1 MFTHAQNK
9 RLSLR
14 LCGRYKSGSGKIIDT
29 SGSKGTNTS
38 VRSRKLAVHAAWMQA
53 ERDDCTGE
61 QERNRISDLSKC
73 YETVT
78 WHGEIPRWHSCLV
91 PRCGRQGA
99 EMRGKVLRLGKQ
111 KQQAIRLSLH
121 RMFGW
126 SSIQKGW
133 IGERWRIIKVSFHIV
148 LKCLKI
154 FCSHRQTWLL
164 MVYETFDKSY
174 HQWNTACGKGLA
186 RFIPC
191 IHFTSGYRQYGT
203 VGNTASKSKLS
214 LFQVRDFAC
223 DLADSKST
231 SGGVLSAL
239 SRIQDQLWSDPRS
252 WSNSYDS
259 EFQNFAAL
267 RFWIASQYTEWF
279 GRRFLNDQRTILKN
293 LQQFKEFGIFLS
305 GFETWYFRDS
315 KERYEKGIIDYAD
328 SITSLPKEGW
338 NFGSYWWNLFSR
350 FYDGLFGVFLLR
362 SRILENV
369 QTFLELQSWKVNLKT
384 EVCLRTA
391 EPQVTVLWI
400 KEGEVAK
407 SIDEL
412 VTSRSITGQHNFL
425 HFDMLD
431 AMIASALKN
440 LFITQSNFRKRS
452 KCRGA
457 TRSTV
462 RPILT
467 RNTNCVHDLRVFPCN
482 WSVCNT
488 TGTRRCGQYDI
499 AEWRC
504 PRFRCEMGS
513 CTIISEWNAFRPDP
527 RRIVQVKI
535 TEIRSTLE
543 CDVLAWPRSCSNKLR
558 HGIVDNWGL
567 RWNFILIKWREI
579 WISKPGT
586 ILWKGVQSPRVKKE
600 TRPMLRGKWECF
612 QWKAH
617 GQCSKGDSCC
627 FSHDSLASGNRA
639 SSHRRKGRSTSPA
652 SHSKAKQTDGEK
664 GDKEENSDKRSVIL
678 CRYNNCKKKSVV

>member
-14 LCGRYKSGSGKIIDT
+14 LCGRYKNGSGKIIDT

-61 QERNRISDLSKC
+61 QERIRISDLSKC

-121 RMFGW
+121 MMFGW

-174 HQWNTACGKGLA
+174 HQWNTACGKRLA

-239 SRIQDQLWSDPRS
+239 SWIQEQLWSDPRS
-252 WSNSYDS
+252 WSNFYDS

-267 RFWIASQYTEWF
+267 RFWIAAQYTECY
-279 GRRFLNDQRTILKN
+279 GYYRTRFWTTKGQSSIIFNKSKN
-293 LQQFKEFGIFLS
+293 LAS
-305 GFETWYFRDS
+305 SSRFETWYFWDS
-315 KERYEKGIIDYAD
+315 KERYEKAIIEYAD
-328 SITSLPKEGW
+328 SITSLPKEEW

-350 FYDGLFGVFLLR
+350 WYDGLSESFYYGV
-362 SRILENV
+362 E
-369 QTFLELQSWKVNLKT
+369 SWKMS
-384 EVCLRTA
+384 
-391 EPQVTVLWI
+391 WFY
-400 KEGEVAK
+400 G
-407 SIDEL
+407 
-412 VTSRSITGQHNFL
+412 TS
-425 HFDMLD
+425 
-431 AMIASALKN
+431 K
-440 LFITQSNFRKRS
+440 
-452 KCRGA
+452 
-457 TRSTV
+457 
-462 RPILT
+462 
-467 RNTNCVHDLRVFPCN
+467 
-482 WSVCNT
+482 
-488 TGTRRCGQYDI
+488 
-499 AEWRC
+499 
-504 PRFRCEMGS
+504 
-513 CTIISEWNAFRPDP
+513 
-527 RRIVQVKI
+527 
-535 TEIRSTLE
+535 LE
-543 CDVLAWPRSCSNKLR
+543 SQL
-558 HGIVDNWGL
+558 
-567 RWNFILIKWREI
+567 
-579 WISKPGT
+579 
-586 ILWKGVQSPRVKKE
+586 
-600 TRPMLRGKWECF
+600 
-612 QWKAH
+612 
-617 GQCSKGDSCC
+617 
-627 FSHDSLASGNRA
+627 
-639 SSHRRKGRSTSPA
+639 
-652 SHSKAKQTDGEK
+652 
-664 GDKEENSDKRSVIL
+664 
-678 CRYNNCKKKSVV
+678 